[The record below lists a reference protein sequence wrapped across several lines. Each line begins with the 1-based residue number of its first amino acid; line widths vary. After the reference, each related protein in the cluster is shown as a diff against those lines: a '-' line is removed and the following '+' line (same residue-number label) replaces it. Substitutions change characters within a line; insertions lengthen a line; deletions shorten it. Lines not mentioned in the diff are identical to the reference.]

1 MIDAVPVSRRLADL
15 RKRAGYSVRDFARE
29 MGFGDRFSTYSSYE
43 RDTYK
48 KPLLPVELATKAATI
63 LAGKGSPPIAEEEVL
78 MLAGITG
85 SRSGTSP
92 SGQSHGRGR
101 DAADWAPD
109 TLIVREYD
117 VAAAAGS
124 GALPVLDGNGEAEL
138 VAEWVVPRDFLPPH
152 YRNSTVAIIRV
163 QGDSMAPEIMPEERV
178 MVDTSQTWVGPEGIY
193 ITWNG
198 IGVVVKR
205 LQVVP
210 GEVRKIRFI
219 SRNPAYAP
227 YEQPA
232 DEVRV
237 LGRVIGRWEWK

>member
-1 MIDAVPVSRRLADL
+1 MSRLEEVMLARGVRAAEIAEKADIDPSTLSKFVNGKRRLKLEWAARMAPVLRIEPLALLAD
-15 RKRAGYSVRDFARE
+15 E
-29 MGFGDRFSTYSSYE
+29 
-43 RDTYK
+43 
-48 KPLLPVELATKAATI
+48 
-63 LAGKGSPPIAEEEVL
+63 GSPIPEVAGPSL
-78 MLAGITG
+78 SLAQDGREGGQVIQMDAIRQTERKSSLSGG
-85 SRSGTSP
+85 SVV
-92 SGQSHGRGR
+92 
-101 DAADWAPD
+101 
-109 TLIVREYD
+109 VREYN
-117 VAAAAGS
+117 VAASAGS

-138 VAEWVVPRDFLPPH
+138 VAEWMVPRDFLPPH

-178 MVDTSQTWVGPEGIY
+178 MVDVSQTWVGPEGIY
-193 ITWNG
+193 LTWNG

-210 GEVRKIRFI
+210 GEIRKIRFV
-219 SRNPAYAP
+219 SRNPAYEP

>member
-1 MIDAVPVSRRLADL
+1 MNDAIPVGRRLAAL
-15 RKRAGYSVRDFARE
+15 RERAGYSVRDFARE
-29 MGFGDRFSTYSSYE
+29 MGFGDRYSTYSSYE

-48 KPLLPVELATKAATI
+48 KPLLPVELVRKAATI
-63 LAGKGSPPIAEEEVL
+63 LAAKGSPPITEEEVL
-78 MLAGITG
+78 MLAGIVG
-85 SRSGTSP
+85 SRNGTSP
-92 SGQSHGRGR
+92 SGQRIERGQ
-101 DAADWAPD
+101 DVIEWAPD
-109 TLIVREYD
+109 TLIVREYN

-193 ITWNG
+193 LTWNG

-210 GEVRKIRFI
+210 GETRKIRFI